1 MNSCES
7 SVACT
12 TTASTIRSP
21 VAASRRRGSLRPRL
35 ERAVGRLLF
44 WEGVPRGRAR
54 VELTLLDADA
64 MRRLN
69 RRATGRRGL
78 TDVLAFALPQPD
90 DALLG
95 DVYICPAAARRWVK
109 NGGRGKGGGRARA
122 VDGARRA
129 ARSGLRP
136 PRWAGPNPVRDVA
149 SPGALR
155 TPAPRTRAGTV
166 TLTDAALT
174 LGGALVAGAAALW
187 AGLLA
192 LGEEAAVGE
201 ALHTLGDAPPTTVGA
216 RVPLHRALHVAR
228 LALLVL
234 GAVAAGH
241 ALGWWGRPWAEALGS
256 WAVAAAFLFIVGD
269 ALPRSLARVAPEL
282 AATALPLARRTLA
295 PFGPLL
301 WLLAWVDK
309 GLHGL
314 VATPR
319 PLEPDLGAA
328 QRDMLLGV
336 FTLADTRVDEV
347 MTPRLD
353 MVAVDLAAA
362 SEEVIEAFR
371 QSEHSRL
378 PVYDGTPDNIAGV
391 VFAKDLVPFAMGL
404 GENDAAGAA
413 RWQDLVRPAAF
424 VPETK
429 TLDSQLRDF
438 QRGPAHLAIVVD
450 EFGGTSGLITLED
463 ILEEIVGDIRDE
475 HDVGEAP
482 SIRQD
487 GDRYWVDGR
496 VTLDDLSQALGR
508 PFEHPEVSTVGG
520 LVYSVLG
527 RVPRAGDELTLDG
540 YQVVVE
546 RVDRRRVTSVLLQRQ
561 R

>member
-1 MNSCES
+1 M
-7 SVACT
+7 T
-12 TTASTIRSP
+12 
-21 VAASRRRGSLRPRL
+21 
-35 ERAVGRLLF
+35 F
-44 WEGVPRGRAR
+44 
-54 VELTLLDADA
+54 
-64 MRRLN
+64 
-69 RRATGRRGL
+69 TG
-78 TDVLAFALPQPD
+78 
-90 DALLG
+90 
-95 DVYICPAAARRWVK
+95 
-109 NGGRGKGGGRARA
+109 
-122 VDGARRA
+122 
-129 ARSGLRP
+129 
-136 PRWAGPNPVRDVA
+136 
-149 SPGALR
+149 
-155 TPAPRTRAGTV
+155 
-166 TLTDAALT
+166 AALT

-201 ALHTLGDAPPTTVGA
+201 ALHTLGDAPPTSVGA

-241 ALGWWGRPWAEALGS
+241 ALGWWDRP
-256 WAVAAAFLFIVGD
+256 WAVAATFLFIVGD

-295 PFGPLL
+295 PFGLLL

-319 PLEPDLGAA
+319 PLQPDLGAA

-353 MVAVDLAAA
+353 MVAVDLAAP
-362 SEEVIEAFR
+362 SDDVIEAFR

-378 PVYDGTPDNIAGV
+378 PVYDGTPDTIAGV

-404 GENDAAGAA
+404 GGEGATAAP
-413 RWQDLVRPAAF
+413 RWQALVRPAAF

-463 ILEEIVGDIRDE
+463 ILEEIVGEIRDE

-482 SIRQD
+482 SIRQ
-487 GDRYWVDGR
+487 
-496 VTLDDLSQALGR
+496 
-508 PFEHPEVSTVGG
+508 
-520 LVYSVLG
+520 
-527 RVPRAGDELTLDG
+527 
-540 YQVVVE
+540 
-546 RVDRRRVTSVLLQRQ
+546 
-561 R
+561 

>member
-1 MNSCES
+1 M
-7 SVACT
+7 
-12 TTASTIRSP
+12 
-21 VAASRRRGSLRPRL
+21 
-35 ERAVGRLLF
+35 
-44 WEGVPRGRAR
+44 
-54 VELTLLDADA
+54 
-64 MRRLN
+64 
-69 RRATGRRGL
+69 
-78 TDVLAFALPQPD
+78 
-90 DALLG
+90 
-95 DVYICPAAARRWVK
+95 
-109 NGGRGKGGGRARA
+109 
-122 VDGARRA
+122 
-129 ARSGLRP
+129 
-136 PRWAGPNPVRDVA
+136 
-149 SPGALR
+149 
-155 TPAPRTRAGTV
+155 

-201 ALHTLGDAPPTTVGA
+201 ALHTLGDAPPATVGA

-234 GAVAAGH
+234 GAVAAGN

-256 WAVAAAFLFIVGD
+256 WAVAATFLFIVGD

-295 PFGPLL
+295 PFGLLL

-314 VATPR
+314 VATRR

-353 MVAVDLAAA
+353 MVAVDLAAPGDD
-362 SEEVIEAFR
+362 VIEAFR

-404 GENDAAGAA
+404 GSEDAGATA